1 MIQKEDLSE
10 LLAEQN
16 FFLNGFCA
24 FQENSATP
32 CCAFGRNEKIN
43 FQWNSNGNYFRLL
56 YSDPNIGNTPVWEGT
71 QTDYLFSDGCSR
83 DTVFILEAKYQVGV
97 IPYFLYQTIVVTVI
111 EPDLKI
117 NSGYTNNLSCKNIEI
132 ETVLFQKNGNQN
144 IPSKTFGN
152 NAAPVLSVSHIE
164 MLERNPKI

>member
-24 FQENSATP
+24 FRENSATP
-32 CCAFGRNEKIN
+32 CCAFGRNEKIK

-71 QTDYLFSDGCSR
+71 QTDCLFSDGCSR

-117 NSGYTNNLSCKNIEI
+117 NLGDTNNLSCKALKAEIVCLLPHSNQSVSSNAFGKNASPVVTATHIEI
-132 ETVLFQKNGNQN
+132 RDAK
-144 IPSKTFGN
+144 
-152 NAAPVLSVSHIE
+152 A
-164 MLERNPKI
+164 

>member
-24 FQENSATP
+24 FRENSATP
-32 CCAFGRNEKIN
+32 CCAFGRNEKIK

-56 YSDPNIGNTPVWEGT
+56 YSDPNIGNTSVWEGT
-71 QTDYLFSDGCSR
+71 QTNYLFSDGCNR

-97 IPYFLYQTIVVTVI
+97 MSYFLYQTIVVTVI

-117 NSGYTNNLSCKNIEI
+117 DSGDTNNLSCKALEAETVRLLPNSNQSVPSNAFGKNASPVVTAAHIEI
-132 ETVLFQKNGNQN
+132 RGTK
-144 IPSKTFGN
+144 
-152 NAAPVLSVSHIE
+152 A
-164 MLERNPKI
+164 